1 MESFICLWY
10 HVLEMVVV
18 DVNGCINGCNQ
29 NHRCEWMLRLCGPFQ
44 AGKRMVMACVAVI
57 VTVLHFFIF
66 ASEFHYIINGKR
78 NHNNWQLLGN
88 LPLILLP
95 EHSFLK
101 GMIYC
106 RATEFFAGIS
116 LSIV

>member
-1 MESFICLWY
+1 MESFLCLWY

-57 VTVLHFFIF
+57 VTVLGFFIF

-88 LPLILLP
+88 LPLTLLP